1 MFEAFKK
8 HRILLAV
15 WLFMLPLVVCAQ
27 SRVQYSWEQFVDD
40 YYEYIADLTDDS
52 DNYVERYDWLEELE
66 EIHRNRIDI
75 NTCERDELLALHFLS
90 EQQVDSLIS
99 KRNRYAGG
107 IESVGEL
114 MAIPQ
119 LGFRERAWLS
129 LFLTFSPPPPK
140 EAGEG
145 AGAASSRRN
154 GSKSSH
160 NRRSDASEQGQNRW
174 YGGTYEVLGTLDV
187 PLYRRAGFYDYDETN
202 YETKMFTGY
211 NTAHTVRL
219 RYSWHQRVMYGLTV
233 QEDVGERFGV
243 YGGHPWDYQSAHFY
257 YKSDPVYRESRPTR
271 PRADEDA
278 RGAMSAVRQRHT
290 TGDSYSRLTAAVGD
304 YKIALGQG
312 LIVGGNGWMQQTNL
326 FTGPRMDGTYLRPHT
341 GTDESRYLRGAAA
354 KISFGPRGQYDVT
367 AFASVRQLD
376 GTLKTD
382 ATDNGEYITAW
393 KTDGLHRTFQEIG
406 KRHVAQQ
413 LLVGGRVGYTS
424 RNLTLGLNA
433 VWLHYDKPYLP
444 ALRTYNINYM
454 RGKEASAASL
464 DYTYRR
470 RRWSLQGELAL
481 DRHANYASTATL
493 RYRPHQRVIL
503 VLQERSVS
511 ERFVSP
517 YGRTLMANSQIQ
529 NEHAL
534 FFGLQWRATSRL
546 QLSAYGDKAC
556 HPRPVYLADTLSHR
570 CSAMVQGSLRAGEHW
585 THTLS
590 YRIKSREQ
598 NVTAYRDIPGFE
610 GVLLSWR
617 TTQHLRWQ
625 SHFVDGRWS
634 CAVGADGACY
644 FSQGSAYD
652 KKKDCITG
660 AGTSLGA
667 MLYARGA
674 ATVLHD
680 RLRLTAM
687 IAGFATDDYN
697 ARCYAYIPLLRG
709 SASIPN
715 FYGTGVSGVL
725 MAECR
730 TWREL
735 YIAARLSMVHYFD
748 RETISSGITLID
760 SPSKN
765 DLSLQLRYRF

>member
-1 MFEAFKK
+1 MAKAFKK

-15 WLFMLPLVVCAQ
+15 WLFTLPLFVCAQ
-27 SRVQYSWEQFVDD
+27 GRVQYSWEQFVDD
-40 YYEYIADLTDDS
+40 YYEYIADIVDES

-66 EIHRNRIDI
+66 EMHRNRIDI
-75 NTCERDELLALHFLS
+75 NSCERDELLALRFLS
-90 EQQVDSLIS
+90 EQQIDSLLS

-119 LGFRERAWLS
+119 LGYRERAWLS
-129 LFLTFSPPPPK
+129 LFLTFNSPPPK
-140 EAGEG
+140 EADKG
-145 AGAASSRRN
+145 AGATSSRQNGAKFLRN
-154 GSKSSH
+154 SRYS
-160 NRRSDASEQGQNRW
+160 ASQQGTNRW

-187 PLYRRAGFYDYDETN
+187 PLYRRAGFDDYDDTN

-211 NTAHTVRL
+211 NFAHTLRL
-219 RYSWHQRVMYGLTV
+219 RYNWHQRVMYGVTL
-233 QEDVGERFGV
+233 QEDVGERFGA
-243 YGGHPWDYQSAHFY
+243 YGGRPWDFQSFHFF
-257 YKSDPVYRESRPTR
+257 YKN
-271 PRADEDA
+271 
-278 RGAMSAVRQRHT
+278 
-290 TGDSYSRLTAAVGD
+290 RLTAAVGD
-304 YKIALGQG
+304 YKVALGQG
-312 LIVGGNGWMQQTNL
+312 LIVGGNGWMQQTSL
-326 FTGPRMDGTYLRPHT
+326 FTGPRMEGVNIRPHT
-341 GTDESRYLRGAAA
+341 GTDESRFLRGAAVRMP
-354 KISFGPRGQYDVT
+354 FGARGQWDVT

-376 GTLKTD
+376 GTLKSD
-382 ATDNGEYITAW
+382 AVSDEEYAADNDHDAASDDIEETEPIGEYITAW
-393 KTDGLHRTFQEIG
+393 KTDGLHRTLQEIG

-413 LLVGGRVGYTS
+413 LIVGGRAGYSS
-424 RNLTLGLNA
+424 RSITLGVNG
-433 VWLHYDKPYLP
+433 VWMHYDKPYLP
-444 ALRTYNINYM
+444 APRSYNINYM
-454 RGKEASAASL
+454 RGQDASAASL

-470 RRWSLQGELAL
+470 QQWSLQGELAV

-493 RYRPHQRVIL
+493 RFRPHRRVML
-503 VLQERSVS
+503 VVQERSVS

-529 NEHAL
+529 NEHAV
-534 FFGLQWRATSRL
+534 FAGVQWRATARL
-546 QLSAYGDKAC
+546 QLSAYGDWAY
-556 HPRPVYLADTLSHR
+556 HPCPVYLADTLSHR
-570 CSAMVQGSLRAGEHW
+570 CSAMLQASLRTGDRW

-598 NVTAYRDIPGFE
+598 NVTGYRDIPGFE
-610 GVLLSWR
+610 DVLLSWR
-617 TTQHLRWQ
+617 TTQHVRWQ
-625 SHFVDGRWS
+625 SHYGVGRWS
-634 CAVGADGACY
+634 LAVGADGACY

-652 KKKDCITG
+652 KKTDVITG
-660 AGTSLGA
+660 AGNSLGA

-674 ATVLHD
+674 AKLLNE

-697 ARCYAYIPLLRG
+697 ARCYAYIPQLRG

-715 FYGTGVSGVL
+715 FYGKGVSGVL

-735 YIAARLSMVHYFD
+735 YVAARLSMVHYYD
-748 RETISSGITLID
+748 REQISSGITLID